1 MYRILKPLTF
11 WLLLLL
17 AHGCTL
23 SSDLEMEEQ
32 LHAHAEEIRC
42 YQAYSAGVK
51 GEGC

>member
-1 MYRILKPLTF
+1 MRTLKTLTF